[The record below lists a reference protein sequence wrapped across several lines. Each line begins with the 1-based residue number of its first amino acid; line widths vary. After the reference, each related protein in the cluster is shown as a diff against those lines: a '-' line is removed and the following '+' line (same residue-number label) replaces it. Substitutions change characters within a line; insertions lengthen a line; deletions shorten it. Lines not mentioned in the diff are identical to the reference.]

1 MDKTVFV
8 FDLNAVLPEER
19 EEEIRAKLAAQIES
33 GVILLGDEVTFVE
46 AFGAPEGAPVV
57 VLDREAA
64 DRPAELASP
73 GACKLTRRRESAI
86 SYAELKEAI
95 KSGRGPEVIRP
106 FDELEIVLEDGYVVT
121 AVCGGYVT
129 PTRARFVFK
138 DCLPE
143 THSMNTTA
151 TNKGGYLNSTG
162 RRHVL
167 EDILPRLPKELRD
180 VIEPRRMVEEID
192 GELHE
197 YADTLWLPSGNDVFG
212 VDEWWNNEPDS
223 PQLEIFKSER
233 GRVKERDGYGTCIWW
248 LRSPYASHSY
258 GFVRVRAGGT
268 VAYGDAGY
276 SRGFAP
282 GFDM

>member
-46 AFGAPEGAPVV
+46 AFGAPEGTPVV
-57 VLDREAA
+57 VFDREAA
-64 DRPAELASP
+64 DKPAEWASP
-73 GACKLTRRRESAI
+73 GVCKLTRRRESAI
-86 SYAELKEAI
+86 SYAELKAAI

-233 GRVKERDGYGTCIWW
+233 GRVKERDGCGTCSWW
-248 LRSPYASHSY
+248 LRSPGASYSY
-258 GFVRVRAGGT
+258 RFVIVNTGGT
-268 VAYGDAGY
+268 VYAVNANY
-276 SRGFAP
+276 SYGFAP

>member
-57 VLDREAA
+57 VFDREAA
-64 DRPAELASP
+64 DKPAEWADP

-86 SYAELKEAI
+86 SYAELKAAI

-233 GRVKERDGYGTCIWW
+233 GRVKERDGCGTCTWW
-248 LRSPYASHSY
+248 LRSPRASFSRL
-258 GFVRVRAGGT
+258 FVFVYTGGT
-268 VAYGDAGY
+268 VDNGSASS

>member
-57 VLDREAA
+57 VFDREAA
-64 DRPAELASP
+64 DKPAEWADP

-86 SYAELKEAI
+86 SYAELKAAI

-106 FDELEIVLEDGYVVT
+106 FDELEIVLEDGYVIT

-233 GRVKERDGYGTCIWW
+233 GRVKERDGYGTCSWW
-248 LRSPYASHSY
+248 LRSPGASSSNIFVNVYAD
-258 GFVRVRAGGT
+258 GT
-268 VAYGDAGY
+268 VSVNTANF
-276 SRGFAP
+276 SLGFAP

>member
-57 VLDREAA
+57 VFDYEAA
-64 DRPAELASP
+64 DKPAELASP

-86 SYAELKEAI
+86 SYAELKAAI

-143 THSMNTTA
+143 THSMNTTT

-180 VIEPRRMVEEID
+180 VIEPRHMVEEID

-233 GRVKERDGYGTCIWW
+233 GRVKERDGYGTCSWW
-248 LRSPYASHSY
+248 LRSPFSSSSTR
-258 GFVRVRAGGT
+258 FVYVYTDGT
-268 VAYGDAGY
+268 VGSYYAGV

>member
-57 VLDREAA
+57 VFDREAA
-64 DRPAELASP
+64 DKPAELASP

-86 SYAELKEAI
+86 SYAELKAAI

-233 GRVKERDGYGTCIWW
+233 GRVKERDGYGTCAWW
-248 LRSPYASHSY
+248 LRSPRASAST
-258 GFVRVRAGGT
+258 GFVRVGTGGT
-268 VAYGDAGY
+268 VNFNFAYY
-276 SRGFAP
+276 SFGFAP

>member
-57 VLDREAA
+57 VFDREAA
-64 DRPAELASP
+64 DKPAELASP

-86 SYAELKEAI
+86 SYAELKAAI

-151 TNKGGYLNSTG
+151 TNKGGYINSTG

-233 GRVKERDGYGTCIWW
+233 GRVKERDGYGTCAWW
-248 LRSPYASHSY
+248 LRSLFASNSTHFVLVDTDGSVIYFSAYISY
-258 GFVRVRAGGT
+258 
-268 VAYGDAGY
+268 
-276 SRGFAP
+276 GFAP

>member
-57 VLDREAA
+57 VFDREAA
-64 DRPAELASP
+64 DKPAEWADP

-86 SYAELKEAI
+86 SYAELKAAI

-233 GRVKERDGYGTCIWW
+233 GRVKERDGCGTCTWW
-248 LRSPYASHSY
+248 LRSPVASIPSF
-258 GFVRVRAGGT
+258 FVLVFTDGT
-268 VAYGDAGY
+268 VASNSAYGSY
-276 SRGFAP
+276 GFAP

>member
-33 GVILLGDEVTFVE
+33 GVILLDDEVTFVE

-57 VLDREAA
+57 VFDREAA
-64 DRPAELASP
+64 DEPAEWADP

-86 SYAELKEAI
+86 SYAELKAAI

-143 THSMNTTA
+143 PHVMNERA
-151 TNKGGYLNSTG
+151 TNAGGYLKSEG

-223 PQLEIFKSER
+223 HQLEIFKSKR
-233 GRVKERDGYGTCIWW
+233 GRVKERDGCGTCAWW
-248 LRSPYASHSY
+248 LRSPFASSSY
-258 GFVRVRAGGT
+258 FFVRVDTDGT
-268 VAYGDAGY
+268 VNSYYAYY
-276 SRGFAP
+276 SNGFAP

>member
-57 VLDREAA
+57 VFDREAA
-64 DRPAELASP
+64 DKPAEWADP

-86 SYAELKEAI
+86 SYAELKAAI

-192 GELHE
+192 GEKHE

-212 VDEWWNNEPDS
+212 SSEYWANEPDS

-233 GRVKERDGYGTCIWW
+233 GRVKERDGYGTCFWW
-248 LRSPYASHSY
+248 LRSPYAGTSDR
-258 GFVRVRAGGT
+258 FVRVYADGT
-268 VAYGDAGY
+268 VSYGNAFY

>member
-57 VLDREAA
+57 VFDREAA
-64 DRPAELASP
+64 DKPAELASP

-86 SYAELKEAI
+86 SYAELKAAI

-180 VIEPRRMVEEID
+180 VIEPRHMVEEID

-197 YADTLWLPSGNDVFG
+197 YTDTLWLPSGNDVFG

-248 LRSPYASHSY
+248 LRSPCASNSTN
-258 GFVRVRAGGT
+258 FVRVNTDGT
-268 VAYGDAGY
+268 VSAASAHY

>member
-57 VLDREAA
+57 VFDREAA
-64 DRPAELASP
+64 DKPAEWADP

-86 SYAELKEAI
+86 SYAELKAAI

-233 GRVKERDGYGTCIWW
+233 SRVKERDGCGTCTWW
-248 LRSPYASHSY
+248 LRSPRASNS
-258 GFVRVRAGGT
+258 T
-268 VAYGDAGY
+268 V
-276 SRGFAP
+276 S
-282 GFDM
+282 

>member
-57 VLDREAA
+57 VFDREAT
-64 DRPAELASP
+64 DKPAEWADP

-86 SYAELKEAI
+86 SYAELKAAI
-95 KSGRGPEVIRP
+95 KSGRGPEVIHP

-192 GELHE
+192 GEKHE

-212 VDEWWNNEPDS
+212 SSEYWANEPDS

-233 GRVKERDGYGTCIWW
+233 GRVKERDGYGTCSWW
-248 LRSPYASHSY
+248 LRSPFASNSPS
-258 GFVRVRAGGT
+258 FVYVDTDGT
-268 VAYGDAGY
+268 VYYTNAYNSY
-276 SRGFAP
+276 GFAP

>member
-57 VLDREAA
+57 VFDREAA
-64 DRPAELASP
+64 DKPAEWADP

-86 SYAELKEAI
+86 SYAELKAAI

-151 TNKGGYLNSTG
+151 TNKGGYLNSAG

-197 YADTLWLPSGNDVFG
+197 YTDTLWLPSGNDVFG

-233 GRVKERDGYGTCIWW
+233 GRVKERDGYGTCFWW
-248 LRSPYASHSY
+248 LRSPYASNSTS
-258 GFVRVRAGGT
+258 FVRVNTDGT
-268 VAYGDAGY
+268 VYYYYAYH

>member
-57 VLDREAA
+57 VFDREAA
-64 DRPAELASP
+64 DKPAELASP

-86 SYAELKEAI
+86 SYAELKAAI

-151 TNKGGYLNSTG
+151 TNKGGYINSTG

-233 GRVKERDGYGTCIWW
+233 GRVKERDGYGTCAWW
-248 LRSPYASHSY
+248 LRSPRASNSTYFVSVYADGAVSGS
-258 GFVRVRAGGT
+258 G
-268 VAYGDAGY
+268 AYN
-276 SRGFAP
+276 SFGFAP

>member
-46 AFGAPEGAPVV
+46 AFGAPEGAPTVV
-57 VLDREAA
+57 FDREAA
-64 DRPAELASP
+64 DKPAEWADP

-86 SYAELKEAI
+86 SYAELKAAI

-233 GRVKERDGYGTCIWW
+233 GRVKERDGYGTCVWW
-248 LRSPYASHSY
+248 LRSPRASSSNR
-258 GFVRVRAGGT
+258 FVIVYTDGT
-268 VAYGDAGY
+268 VDCDYAYT
-276 SRGFAP
+276 SIGFAP

>member
-57 VLDREAA
+57 VFDREAA
-64 DRPAELASP
+64 DKPAEWADP
-73 GACKLTRRRESAI
+73 GTCKLTRRRESAI
-86 SYAELKEAI
+86 SYAELKAAI

-106 FDELEIVLEDGYVVT
+106 FDELEIVLEDGYVATV
-121 AVCGGYVT
+121 VCGGYVT

-192 GELHE
+192 GEKHE

-248 LRSPYASHSY
+248 LLSPYASSSTY
-258 GFVRVRAGGT
+258 FVFVSTDGT
-268 VAYGDAGY
+268 VYYGSARG
-276 SRGFAP
+276 SFGFAP